1 MAAQPRKGGQESSQ
15 GAPGLGAKTEGCS
28 QGVSGKPC
36 ESHHGDKDRA
46 CSQKATTTRSTT
58 IRPGRG
64 PGRVLP
70 QPAQARS
77 PSDQATSPFRSCTNT
92 CTCVPSRH
100 PPSHCPAPGD
110 RQARSQVSSSGRSWS
125 KARPRCSCHNRSSLS
140 TLRAWSGAA
149 LTVHLLFRPQIV
161 LSPSDPLSYRP
172 SKACC
177 QQRPLAGSSGQ
188 PGARVL
194 RKPPPQALDSP

>member
-64 PGRVLP
+64 PGRVLS

-92 CTCVPSRH
+92 CTCVPGRH

-110 RQARSQVSSSGRSWS
+110 RQARSQVSSSGPE
-125 KARPRCSCHNRSSLS
+125 ARP
-140 TLRAWSGAA
+140 GPGIAA
-149 LTVHLLFRPQIV
+149 TT
-161 LSPSDPLSYRP
+161 DPLSIHPEGPVRRRTNCTF
-172 SKACC
+172 AFQATDC
-177 QQRPLAGSSGQ
+177 
-188 PGARVL
+188 
-194 RKPPPQALDSP
+194 PQSQ